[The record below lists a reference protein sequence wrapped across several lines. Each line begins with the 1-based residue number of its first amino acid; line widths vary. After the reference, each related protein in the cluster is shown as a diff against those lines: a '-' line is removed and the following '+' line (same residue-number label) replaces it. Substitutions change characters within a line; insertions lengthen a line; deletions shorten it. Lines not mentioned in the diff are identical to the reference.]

1 MSSSSSS
8 AGSIVICVVPLPVT
22 CPLVTL
28 MASINVLSDLW
39 IDILPVSASTASEKV
54 KTISDVVTTLFALS
68 IGDVD
73 VRVGG
78 VVNVIGVS
86 GDPEF
91 LFANARYRYPVLPL
105 LGT

>member
-1 MSSSSSS
+1 MD
-8 AGSIVICVVPLPVT
+8 
-22 CPLVTL
+22 
-28 MASINVLSDLW
+28 SINVLSDLW
-39 IDILPVSASTASEKV
+39 IDISPVSVSTSSEKV
-54 KTISDVVTTLFALS
+54 NTISDVVTTLFALS

-78 VVNVIGVS
+78 VVNIIGVLCDS
-86 GDPEF
+86 EF